1 LLRPAGRTRL
11 EVPMAGFLARLK
23 ARLLINSSRV
33 WLERYNREFSLTMR
47 PGERVLDAG
56 AGEAPY
62 RPFFAHL
69 DYESADF
76 EMVDKPYARSTYVCD
91 LCERIPVENGRFNY
105 VVFNQTLEHLK
116 EPARALAELHRVL
129 APGGRIL
136 CTVPFFF
143 EEHEQP
149 FDFFRYTQFAHRYL
163 FTQAGFEVERIEWLE
178 GFFGTCAYMFQVV
191 YRYLPWTVRGSP
203 GLVLAATPFLAA
215 AKIASILAAAV
226 FQRLDLRCKVTDG
239 GFPKNYVVIARRSN

>member
-1 LLRPAGRTRL
+1 MRGAGVRRTIRGVAASWTWAAAWASRTTQFPRGIPKQPNSRVTTRGEEVAPARERPGRFFGAPGTAHRL

-23 ARLLINSSRV
+23 ARLLFNSSRI

-91 LCERIPVENGRFNY
+91 LCERIPVEDGRFNY

-129 APGGRIL
+129 APGG
-136 CTVPFFF
+136 
-143 EEHEQP
+143 
-149 FDFFRYTQFAHRYL
+149 
-163 FTQAGFEVERIEWLE
+163 
-178 GFFGTCAYMFQVV
+178 
-191 YRYLPWTVRGSP
+191 
-203 GLVLAATPFLAA
+203 
-215 AKIASILAAAV
+215 
-226 FQRLDLRCKVTDG
+226 
-239 GFPKNYVVIARRSN
+239 